1 MTTKAAL
8 RELNNA
14 VLDLQAADYNTY
26 ARPLKRLA
34 ATLTSDDLEPFT
46 HKLKERVDFDTFL
59 AGASYGGMVGSD
71 SLNWPTDR
79 EEELGLAI
87 VLIERGAE
95 NPEWFLGLA
104 HRFYYGGKKFIESI
118 RKITTSVIVPFAR
131 DFATYVEQ
139 SQEQSQPAVGHSPP
153 EPTDVHRVFI
163 VHGHDGAPREAVAR
177 FITKIGLEPVIL
189 HEQAN
194 QGMTTVEKLEA
205 NGNVG
210 YAVVLLTPDDRGRG
224 KSEEEEKP
232 RARQNVILELGY
244 FLGRLG
250 RERVMAILQG
260 NVEIPSDFMGVV
272 YTRFHDEGA
281 WRERLARELQSA
293 GYEIDWNRVM
303 R

>member
-14 VLDLQAADYNTY
+14 VIDLQAADYNTY

-46 HKLKERVDFDTFL
+46 HKLKERVDFDAFL
-59 AGASYGGMVGSD
+59 ASASRGGMVGSD

-87 VLIERGAE
+87 ILIERGAE
-95 NPEWFLGLA
+95 SPEWFLGLA

-118 RKITTSVIVPFAR
+118 RKITTSVIIPFAR

-139 SQEQSQPAVGHSPP
+139 SLPTAGHSPP

-189 HEQAN
+189 HEQASR
-194 QGMTTVEKLEA
+194 GMTIVEKLEA

-260 NVEIPSDFMGVV
+260 DVEIPSDYMGVV
-272 YTRFHDEGA
+272 YTRFHDGGA
-281 WRERLARELQSA
+281 WRESLVRELQSA

>member
-1 MTTKAAL
+1 MTTKSAL

-26 ARPLKRLA
+26 VRPLKRLA
-34 ATLTSDDLEPFT
+34 ATLTSDDLKPITRE
-46 HKLKERVDFDTFL
+46 LKEKVDFDAFL
-59 AGASYGGMVGSD
+59 AGASHGSMVGSD
-71 SLNWPTDR
+71 GLSWPTDR
-79 EEELGLAI
+79 KKELGLAI
-87 VLIERGAE
+87 ILIERGAE
-95 NPEWFLGLA
+95 DPEWFLSLA
-104 HRFYYGGKKFIESI
+104 HRFYYGGRKFIESI
-118 RKITTSVIVPFAR
+118 RKITTSVIIPFAR
-131 DFATYVEQ
+131 DFATYVEE
-139 SQEQSQPAVGHSPP
+139 SAPPAGFSPP
-153 EPTDVHRVFI
+153 EPTDAHRVFI
-163 VHGHDGAPREAVAR
+163 VHGHDEAPKEAVAR

-194 QGMTTVEKLEA
+194 RGMTIVEKLEA

-224 KSEEEEKP
+224 GSEEEEKP

-260 NVEIPSDFMGVV
+260 EVEIPSDYMGVV
-272 YTRFHDEGA
+272 YTQFDDGGA
-281 WRERLARELQSA
+281 WRQRLARELQTAS
-293 GYEIDWNRVM
+293 YEIDWNRVM